1 MIEIT
6 ENLKDTEIEVFVLLK
21 IFNFEKFIEIEI
33 SNMDFDFNKK
43 KWMKIVSCVIVMY
56 FNVIVIFGILS
67 LHIYI
72 IMVKHYS
79 NTHYL
84 LLTYYH

>member
-43 KWMKIVSCVIVMY
+43 KMNENCVMCHC
-56 FNVIVIFGILS
+56 NVF
-67 LHIYI
+67 
-72 IMVKHYS
+72 
-79 NTHYL
+79 
-84 LLTYYH
+84 